1 MRTYSIAVWT
11 VLTAAACAAP
21 SVAFAKAGKFNEV
34 LSIGEKAPS
43 FSAVPGIDDKKHSLR
58 EYKDAK
64 AVVVI
69 FTCNHCPVAVA
80 YEDRLVALQKEFKK
94 QGVQFVAI
102 CSNAEDEDTL
112 PELKTRAESKKFNFP
127 YLHDD
132 GQKVGREYGAAVT
145 PHVFVLDRDRKIA
158 YMGAVDDNMDAD
170 KVTKHY
176 LSDALKAVLAGKAP
190 ETTETRQFGCGIQY
204 SAAEAG
210 K

>member
-1 MRTYSIAVWT
+1 MRAYSIAV
-11 VLTAAACAAP
+11 LTILATAMFLAP
-21 SVAFAKAGKFNEV
+21 RAILAKGGKYNDV
-34 LSIGEKAPS
+34 VGIGEKAPD
-43 FSAVPGIDDKKHSLR
+43 FSAIPGIDDKKHGLG
-58 EYKDAK
+58 EYKKAK
-64 AVVVI
+64 AVVVA

-112 PELKTRAESKKFNFP
+112 PELKKRAEIKKFNFP

-145 PHVFVLDRDRKIA
+145 PHIFLLDRDRKIA
-158 YMGAVDDNMDAD
+158 YMGAIDDNMNAD

-176 LSDALKAVLAGKAP
+176 LSDAIKAVLAGKAP

-204 SAAEAG
+204 AAAETG